1 MSNTQKGILLA
12 SSAGIFWG
20 IQGPVSQYLF
30 AAVNLSPEWLMAV
43 KMLLAGLAI
52 LLYVRI
58 GQRQPITTIFKR
70 PGDGFHLI
78 AYVIF
83 GLAAV
88 QYAYLLMV
96 QASNAA
102 TATVMQSLGTVMIVI
117 ITVVF
122 YRKYPRWQET
132 TAVLVALLGTWLLVT
147 KGNLAH
153 LAISP
158 HALLIG
164 LVLAL
169 SGAMQTL
176 IPIKLINRYGSLMVI
191 GWGMLLGGLIFSVI
205 NPVWQNTPPLTL
217 SVILGVGFIVLFG
230 TILAYLCFTAS
241 LKYISPT
248 VAGLLDVFEPLSA
261 TLGAVLFLNTSFS
274 GAETIGAI
282 LTISTVFI
290 LALPF
295 RFPSKKKL

>member
-1 MSNTQKGILLA
+1 
-12 SSAGIFWG
+12 
-20 IQGPVSQYLF
+20 
-30 AAVNLSPEWLMAV
+30 
-43 KMLLAGLAI
+43 
-52 LLYVRI
+52 
-58 GQRQPITTIFKR
+58 
-70 PGDGFHLI
+70 
-78 AYVIF
+78 
-83 GLAAV
+83 
-88 QYAYLLMV
+88 MV

-122 YRKYPRWQET
+122 YRKCPRWQET

-164 LVLAL
+164 FVLAL

-205 NPVWQNTPPLTL
+205 NPVWQNTPPLTI